1 MRAKR
6 KLNKF
11 QKTLRKILIAV
22 LSLIIAI
29 VIFFELTVRERIELA
44 IIAEIKTVSYTALN
58 NAINDLLL
66 NNREKI
72 DNLINISVDNSY
84 QIKSISENVYNVNT
98 FKTQVVE
105 DAQKYI
111 DNAMKKDGIKVKL
124 GNFTGL
130 TILSDIGPYIFFNI
144 ESTPTVT
151 CEILSSFES
160 AGVNQ
165 TLHHIELK
173 TNVDIYV
180 GNPIRIESIEYTT
193 KFEIAQ
199 TVIIGNIPSAYGS
212 ISRY

>member
-29 VIFFELTVRERIELA
+29 IIFFELTVRERIELA

-173 TNVDIYV
+173 TYVDIYV